1 MMRSLLCGVVALLSS
16 GIIIIRADAFQSPP
30 PCGAIQRIAAPC
42 RWSNAAKRIGRVP
55 RGGGYVF
62 AAAVPVTGD
71 STAAPADS
79 PPFSSGEGMLRA
91 TAFTFVLGLSL
102 TTLTPAP
109 HLVGELG
116 QVNGV
121 RLLTALATTSAA
133 TEIGLSPIV
142 GGLSDSV
149 GRKPVL
155 VGTLAVSLLAGIFAA
170 VSPSVATISLQK
182 FVNGAVIGIFFLAA
196 GAILADKFRTEPQK
210 LAASS
215 GVLFALVNAGFG
227 VGIALSGLLPPSLH
241 LRYAASSVV
250 CALGLALAAFGVR
263 ETMPD
268 ADRVP
273 FKARAFNPFAFTR
286 LLTAGEPGSAG
297 RRTMRL
303 LAALAALTLFPLFM
317 GDVLQVF
324 AVSQWSLTN
333 VQVSSLFSFIAVS
346 GVVSNLVGGTL
357 IRKLGLRPF
366 TALAT
371 ASTLLLWIGFSTAH
385 LQVALICAGVGFLG
399 PARTLGATTMM
410 TSEGAKLGIPQG
422 QLSGDRANLVAW
434 LKVVGPLVYGALYV
448 RGVSA
453 GVPQA
458 PFLLNVVLTAAALV
472 LGPIALAGGSAD
484 QGAGQQKKEVKM

>member
-1 MMRSLLCGVVALLSS
+1 MMRSMLCGIFVALISVS
-16 GIIIIRADAFQSPP
+16 GGAF
-30 PCGAIQRIAAPC
+30 AIQQGRGVQCSSAAPK
-42 RWSNAAKRIGRVP
+42 RWSAKTRSGCLQRVP
-55 RGGGYVF
+55 RGGGSGGSALS
-62 AAAVPVTGD
+62 AAAQP
-71 STAAPADS
+71 AANADATPPAATPS
-79 PPFSSGEGMLRA
+79 GGEGMLRA

-109 HLVGELG
+109 YLVGELG

-121 RLLTALATTSAA
+121 QLLTALATTSAA

-142 GGLSDSV
+142 GGLSDSM

-155 VGTLAVSLLAGIFAA
+155 TGTLAVSLLAGIAAA
-170 VSPSVATISLQK
+170 VAPTVATIALQK
-182 FVNGAVIGIFFLAA
+182 FVNGAVVGIFFLAA
-196 GAILADKFRTEPQK
+196 GAILADRFRTEPQK

-215 GVLFALVNAGFG
+215 GILFALVNAGFG
-227 VGIALSGLLPPSLH
+227 VGIALSGLLPPSNLR
-241 LRYAASSVV
+241 LRYGASSAV
-250 CALGLALAAFGVR
+250 CAAGLALAALGVR
-263 ETMPD
+263 ETMPV

-303 LAALAALTLFPLFM
+303 LAALAALTLLPLFM

-333 VQVSSLFSFIAVS
+333 AQVSSLFSFIAVS
-346 GVVSNLVGGTL
+346 GVVSNLIGGTL
-357 IRKLGLRPF
+357 IRKLGLRAF

-371 ASTLLLWIGFSTAH
+371 GSTLLLWAGFSTAK
-385 LQVALICAGVGFLG
+385 LKIALICAGVGFLG

-410 TSEGAKLGIPQG
+410 ASQGAKLGIPQG

-434 LKVVGPLVYGALYV
+434 LKVIGPLVYGALYV

-458 PFLLNVVLTAAALV
+458 PFVLNLALTAAALV
-472 LGPIALAGGSAD
+472 LGPIALADRGESA
-484 QGAGQQKKEVKM
+484 E